1 MGEFNVN
8 DFVAT
13 IERLGLLL
21 AAVPL
26 ADGKFRLSRWR
37 LPDAVI
43 HAQEIENLWTT
54 QVENQP
60 DRIEQI
66 AARVMQRT
74 SQRSVF
80 VTARKRSDA

>member
-1 MGEFNVN
+1 MADFNVD

-26 ADGKFRLSRWR
+26 ADGKIRLSRWR
-37 LPDAVI
+37 MPEAVI

-60 DRIEQI
+60 HRIEQI
-66 AARVMQRT
+66 AAHVMQRT
-74 SQRSVF
+74 SERSVF
-80 VTARKRSDA
+80 ATARKRSDA

>member
-1 MGEFNVN
+1 MADFNVD

-26 ADGKFRLSRWR
+26 SDGTVRLTQWR
-37 LPDAVI
+37 MPDAVI

-54 QVENQP
+54 QVGDQP

-66 AARVMQRT
+66 AAHVMQRT
-74 SQRSVF
+74 SQRSVIA
-80 VTARKRSDA
+80 TAHKRSDA